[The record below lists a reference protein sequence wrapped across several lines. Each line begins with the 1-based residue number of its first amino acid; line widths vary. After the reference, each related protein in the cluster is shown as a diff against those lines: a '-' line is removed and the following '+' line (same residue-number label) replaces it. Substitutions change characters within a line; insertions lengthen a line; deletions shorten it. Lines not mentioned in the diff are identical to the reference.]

1 MEERRCGIQIE
12 DEGFRWLARD
22 QLSEGV

>member
-1 MEERRCGIQIE
+1 MEERRCGIEIE

-22 QLSEGV
+22 LPSEGV

>member
-1 MEERRCGIQIE
+1 VVEERRCGIEIE
-12 DEGFRWLARD
+12 DEIRWLARD

>member
-1 MEERRCGIQIE
+1 MEESRCGIDVE